1 MVNEMGDRVSDIVVV
16 DLNPSTGN
24 FEVGLFTV
32 RLKTETYVISFPLV
46 QTIFEDSVTFKRL
59 TKH

>member
-1 MVNEMGDRVSDIVVV
+1 MGDRVSDIVVV

-32 RLKTETYVISFPLV
+32 RLKTETYVVSFPLV
-46 QTIFEDSVTFKRL
+46 QTIFEDSVTFEG
-59 TKH
+59 